1 MRPIHKPKTR
11 GERRYRRHLRLR
23 KRVAGTADRPRL
35 VVFRSLKHIYAHLVD
50 DDRGVV
56 LLGVADRTKGV
67 EVEATGKVGTGKVA
81 LSHAVGKFLAE
92 RAKTQGITRAVFDRG
107 GYVYHG
113 CVRAVAE
120 GARAGGLEF

>member
-11 GERRYRRHLRLR
+11 EQRRYRRHLRLR
-23 KRVAGTADRPRL
+23 KKVAGTAERPRL

-67 EVEATGKVGTGKVA
+67 TVEGTGKVA
-81 LSHAVGKFLAE
+81 RGRAVGKLLAE
-92 RAKTQGITRAVFDRG
+92 RAKEQGIARAVFDRG
-107 GYVYHG
+107 GYGFHG
-113 CVRAVAE
+113 RVRAVAE
-120 GARAGGLEF
+120 GAREGGLEF